1 MSQTKPVY
9 ASFKS
14 IGAYI
19 PEKILSNA
27 DLEKMVD
34 TTDEWIVKRT
44 GISERHIAA
53 DNEYTSDM
61 AAKACE
67 LAIERSGIAKEE
79 IDLIICATVTPDY
92 FNMPSTACIISDKIG
107 IRDVQAFDISAACSG
122 FVYLLSIAKAFIESG
137 MKKNVLIVGAEKF
150 SSIVDYTDRS
160 TCILFGDGAGAAMI
174 CATSNKDEGVI
185 DLHASADGAYADFLV
200 TPAPGSINP
209 VSQQVIDEGLQYV
222 QMKGNET
229 FKLAVKTLTK
239 DVKEILEKNKINSD
253 DIPHFIPHQANY
265 RIIKA
270 VGDALKMK
278 EEQVVLTVG
287 KYGNTSAA
295 SIPMAINDIWES
307 GRLQTGELMLLDTF
321 GGGLTWASALL
332 PFAGVGSMKSTN

>member
-1 MSQTKPVY
+1 MSQTKRVY
-9 ASFKS
+9 ASFRS
-14 IGAYI
+14 IGAYV
-19 PEKILSNA
+19 PEKILSNE

-44 GISERHIAA
+44 GIKERRIAA
-53 DNEYTSDM
+53 EDEYTSDM

-67 LAIERSGIAKEE
+67 LAIERSGVPKEE
-79 IDLIICATVTPDY
+79 IDLVICATVTPDY
-92 FNMPSTACIISDKIG
+92 FNMPSTACIISEKIG

-122 FVYLLSIAKAFIESG
+122 FVYLLTLAKAFVESG

-150 SSIVDYTDRS
+150 SSVVDYTDRS
-160 TCILFGDGAGAAMI
+160 TCILFGDGAGAAVI
-174 CATSNKDEGVI
+174 SATENEEEGFVDI
-185 DLHASADGAYADFLV
+185 HASADGSYADFLV
-200 TPAPGSINP
+200 TPAPGAIHP
-209 VSQQVIDEGLQYV
+209 ASQKAIDEGLNFV

-239 DVKEILEKNKINSD
+239 DVKEILAKNEIESD
-253 DIPHFIPHQANY
+253 SIPHFIPHQANY

-287 KYGNTSAA
+287 KFGNTSAA

-321 GGGLTWASALL
+321 GGGLTWASALV
-332 PFAGVGSMKSTN
+332 PFAGKANN

>member
-1 MSQTKPVY
+1 MSQIKPVY
-9 ASFKS
+9 ASFRS

-19 PEKILSNA
+19 PEKILTNA

-34 TTDEWIVKRT
+34 TTDEWILKRT
-44 GISERHIAA
+44 GIKERHIAA
-53 DNEYTSDM
+53 EDEYTSDM

-79 IDLIICATVTPDY
+79 IDLVLCATVTPDY

-122 FVYLLSIAKAFIESG
+122 FVYLLSVAKAFIESG

-150 SSIVDYTDRS
+150 SSIVDYTDRT

-174 CATSNKDEGVI
+174 SATSNKKEGII
-185 DLHASADGAYADFLV
+185 DLHASSDGSYADFLI
-200 TPAPGSINP
+200 TPAPGSVNP
-209 VSQQVIDEGLQYV
+209 VSQKVIDEGLQYV

-239 DVKEILEKNKINSD
+239 DVKEILEKNEINAAE
-253 DIPHFIPHQANY
+253 IPHFIPHQANY

-270 VGDALKMK
+270 VGDALKMT

-307 GRLQTGELMLLDTF
+307 GRLQEGELMLLDTF
-321 GGGLTWASALL
+321 GGGMTWASALL
-332 PFAGVGSMKSTN
+332 PFAGESVQ

>member
-9 ASFKS
+9 ASFRS
-14 IGAYI
+14 IGAYV

-34 TTDEWIVKRT
+34 TTYEWIVKRT
-44 GISERHIAA
+44 GISERRIAA

-67 LAIERSGIAKEE
+67 LAIERSGIPKDE

-122 FVYLLSIAKAFIESG
+122 FVYLLSVAKAFVESG

-150 SSIVDYTDRS
+150 SSIVDYTDRG

-174 CATSNKDEGVI
+174 SATSNKEEGVI
-185 DLHASADGAYADFLV
+185 DLHASADGSYADFLV
-200 TPAPGSINP
+200 TPAPGAIHP
-209 VSQQVIDEGLQYV
+209 
-222 QMKGNET
+222 
-229 FKLAVKTLTK
+229 A
-239 DVKEILEKNKINSD
+239 SD
-253 DIPHFIPHQANY
+253 
-265 RIIKA
+265 
-270 VGDALKMK
+270 
-278 EEQVVLTVG
+278 
-287 KYGNTSAA
+287 
-295 SIPMAINDIWES
+295 
-307 GRLQTGELMLLDTF
+307 
-321 GGGLTWASALL
+321 
-332 PFAGVGSMKSTN
+332 

>member
-9 ASFKS
+9 ASFRS
-14 IGAYI
+14 IGAYV

-44 GISERHIAA
+44 GISERRIAA
-53 DNEYTSDM
+53 ADEYTSDM

-67 LAIERSGIAKEE
+67 LAIERSGVPKEE
-79 IDLIICATVTPDY
+79 IDLIVCATVTPDY

-122 FVYLLSIAKAFIESG
+122 FVYLLSVAKAFIESG

-150 SSIVDYTDRS
+150 SSIVDYTDRG

-174 CATSNKDEGVI
+174 SATSNKEEAFV
-185 DLHASADGAYADFLV
+185 DLHASADGSYADFLV
-200 TPAPGSINP
+200 TPAPGAIHP
-209 VSQQVIDEGLQYV
+209 ASQQVIDTGLNFV

-239 DVKEILEKNKINSD
+239 DVKEILAKNEIESD
-253 DIPHFIPHQANY
+253 SIPHFIPHQANY

-332 PFAGVGSMKSTN
+332 PFSGKAVNS

>member
-1 MSQTKPVY
+1 MGKTKAVY

-14 IGAYI
+14 IGAYV
-19 PEKILSNA
+19 PSKVLSNA

-34 TTDEWIVKRT
+34 TSDEWILKRT
-44 GISERHIAA
+44 GISERRIAA
-53 DNEYTSDM
+53 KDESTSDM
-61 AAKACE
+61 AAKASKI
-67 LAIERSGIAKEE
+67 AIERAGLEPSD
-79 IDLIICATVTPDY
+79 IDLVVCATVTPDY
-92 FNMPSTACIISDKIG
+92 FNMPATACLISDKLG
-107 IRDVQAFDISAACSG
+107 IKNVQAFDISAACSG
-122 FVYLLSIAKAFIESG
+122 FVYALTVAKAFIESG

-150 SSIVDYTDRS
+150 SSIVDYTDRT
-160 TCILFGDGAGAAMI
+160 TCILFGDGAGAAVI
-174 CATSNKDEGVI
+174 AATEDKNEAFI
-185 DLHASADGAYADFLV
+185 DIHASADGSYADFLM
-200 TPAPGSINP
+200 TPAPGSVHP
-209 VSQQVIDEGLQYV
+209 ASQQVIDEGLNFV

-239 DVKEILEKNKINSD
+239 DVKDILAKNEINADE
-253 DIPHFIPHQANY
+253 IPHFVPHQANY

-295 SIPMAINDIWES
+295 SIPMAINEIWES
-307 GRLQTGELMLLDTF
+307 GRLKKGELMLLDTF

-332 PFAGVGSMKSTN
+332 PFAGESK

>member
-1 MSQTKPVY
+1 MSKIY

-14 IGAYI
+14 IGAYV

-44 GISERHIAA
+44 GISERRIAA
-53 DNEYTSDM
+53 EGEYTSDM

-67 LAIERSGIAKEE
+67 LAIERSGVAKDD
-79 IDLIICATVTPDY
+79 IDLVLCATVTPDY
-92 FNMPSTACIISDKIG
+92 FNMPSTACIISDKLG

-122 FVYLLSIAKAFIESG
+122 FVYLLSVAKAFVESG
-137 MKKNVLIVGAEKF
+137 MKKNVLVVGAEKF
-150 SSIVDYTDRS
+150 SSIVDYTDRG
-160 TCILFGDGAGAAMI
+160 TCILFGDGAGAALI
-174 CATSNKDEGVI
+174 CATHNEKEGFI
-185 DLHASADGAYADFLV
+185 DLHASADGSYADFLV
-200 TPAPGSINP
+200 TPAPGCINP
-209 VSQQVIDEGLQYV
+209 VSQRVIDEGLQYV

-239 DVKEILEKNKINSD
+239 DVKEILAKNEINSD

-278 EEQVVLTVG
+278 EEQVVVTVG
-287 KYGNTSAA
+287 KFGNTSAA

-307 GRLQTGELMLLDTF
+307 GRLKEGDLMLLDTF

-332 PFAGVGSMKSTN
+332 PFAGVGSMESTK